1 MEKIPKYNKR
11 GPKFIPFI
19 TLEYTTDPHSGVADM
34 GVKRRRA

>member
-19 TLEYTTDPHSGVADM
+19 TLEYATDPPSGVADV